1 MLKEEITMDKDQYLQ
16 MINSQLKEAEANMKD
31 AENTFKSAKAKYDSI
46 EDFKQKYLFWMGEH
60 WK

>member
-1 MLKEEITMDKDQYLQ
+1 MDKDQYLQ
-16 MINSQLKEAEANMKD
+16 MINAQLKEAEANMKD

>member
-1 MLKEEITMDKDQYLQ
+1 MPKGEITMDKDQYLQ
-16 MINSQLKEAEANMKD
+16 MINAQLKEAEANMKD
-31 AENTFKSAKAKYDSI
+31 AETTFKSAKAKYDSI